1 MDQLPICS
9 CRKLERPFRKAIG
22 ATKMKIVILGAGLL
36 GVASAWYLAEDG
48 HEVTVLDRQ
57 AEPGMETSFANGG
70 QISTCHAAPWANPSA
85 PWQVAKWLG
94 REESPLLWRLRADP
108 AQWAWGMRFLVECSA
123 ARARQNTI
131 DILRLALYSREKLG
145 ALRQQLGLEYD
156 QLTRGILHF
165 YTDERELSLASSQ
178 AALMREFGCERVMK
192 EADECLAIEPALNA
206 STVPILGGTYT
217 AEDESGDAHK
227 FTQALA
233 QRCKLAGVS
242 FLFGEN
248 ISALGVEGGRISN
261 IRFTNGRTIA
271 GDAFVVALGSW
282 SPLLLKSVGINIPVY
297 PAKGYSVTVPLDE
310 SSIAPTISLTDD
322 GYKIVIS
329 RLANRLR
336 VAGTAEFAGYDE
348 SMNKIRCSAILQ
360 RLKAVFPGLKHEEK
374 FDVWAGLRPATP
386 SNVPFVSKAKFNNL
400 FLNTGHGTLG
410 WTMACGSGQ
419 LIADL
424 ITGQAPEIN
433 PEPYTFQP
441 LIAAKPRLSPSL

>member
-1 MDQLPICS
+1 
-9 CRKLERPFRKAIG
+9 
-22 ATKMKIVILGAGLL
+22 MKVVILGAGLL
-36 GVASAWYLAEDG
+36 GVTSAWYLAEDG

-94 REESPLLWRLRADP
+94 REDSPLLWRLRADP
-108 AQWAWGMRFLVECSA
+108 AQWAWGMQFLIECSA

-145 ALRQQLGLEYD
+145 VLRQQLGLEYD
-156 QLTRGILHF
+156 QLRRGILHF
-165 YTDERELSLASSQ
+165 YTDERELQQASSQ

-192 EADECLAIEPALNA
+192 EAKECLAIEPALNG

-227 FTQALA
+227 FTRALA
-233 QRCKLAGVS
+233 QCCKQAGVS
-242 FLFGEN
+242 FIFGEAIDTLEEKN
-248 ISALGVEGGRISN
+248 GRISN
-261 IRFTNGRTIA
+261 LRLANGMTVT

-282 SPLLLKSVGINIPVY
+282 SPLVLKSLGVKIPVY
-297 PAKGYSVTVPLDE
+297 PAKGYSVTVPLDANGT
-310 SSIAPTISLTDD
+310 APTISLTDD
-322 GYKIVIS
+322 GHKIVIS

-336 VAGTAEFAGYDE
+336 VAGTAEFSGYDG
-348 SMNKIRCSAILQ
+348 SINAVRCSAILR
-360 RLKAVFPGLKHEEK
+360 RLKAVFPEAIQHNR
-374 FDVWAGLRPATP
+374 FDMWAGLRPATP
-386 SNVPFVSKAKFNNL
+386 SNVPLIGKAKFENL

-424 ITGQAPEIN
+424 IAGRAPDVDPGPYAFQA
-433 PEPYTFQP
+433 
-441 LIAAKPRLSPSL
+441 LSLAN